1 MAEFEV
7 TMKCTIT
14 KVVTVQCDDEQ
25 KAWTDPWEWAT
36 HEIETDQHDWEVL
49 SVICTEQDD
58 A

>member
-7 TMKCTIT
+7 KMKCTII

-25 KAWTDPWEWAT
+25 KAWDDPWEWAT
-36 HEIETDQHDWEVL
+36 HEIETDQLDWEVL
-49 SVICTEQDD
+49 SVKCTEQDD